1 MIKMEEIRQL
11 PPDELKIRL
20 QDAQEEL
27 TNLKFQAALS
37 QLDNPLQLRYLKRSI
52 ARIKTVLKEYELGRR
67 QLTDTP
73 QA

>member
-11 PPDELKIRL
+11 PPEELAIRL

-27 TNLKFQAALS
+27 NNLKFQAALS

-52 ARIKTVLKEYELGRR
+52 ARIKTVLKEYELGQR
-67 QLTDTP
+67 QSVGS